1 MGMFSNLSKID
12 IELDDFEEIK
22 KRIFSE
28 LGFPRVN
35 VEITDDQLKI
45 MIKRAADILNT
56 YSPRAVEIVKMVYPT
71 MSDYT
76 FEEFDK
82 INAVIDV
89 AVDMNYLITLGIP
102 LTVLMRNPVAMYAA
116 RQPDVMADFISELA
130 SYDYVSRMFGL
141 KACAEIIQPNIVRV
155 NPLPMHE
162 SFFLFNMAVCH
173 TRDLSSIDDYELNWL
188 LKFCKAKCLQVI
200 GIIRGKYSGVTLPI
214 GDLSGNANTLYDE
227 GKEAEKDLMD
237 EIKKRRKFPKA
248 AILAG

>member
-82 INAVIDV
+82 INSVIDI

-102 LTVLMRNPVAMYAA
+102 LTVLMRNTVLYAG
-116 RQPDVMADFISELA
+116 QT
-130 SYDYVSRMFGL
+130 GL
-141 KACAEIIQPNIVRV
+141 V
-155 NPLPMHE
+155 
-162 SFFLFNMAVCH
+162 
-173 TRDLSSIDDYELNWL
+173 TSIH
-188 LKFCKAKCLQVI
+188 
-200 GIIRGKYSGVTLPI
+200 
-214 GDLSGNANTLYDE
+214 
-227 GKEAEKDLMD
+227 
-237 EIKKRRKFPKA
+237 
-248 AILAG
+248 